1 MANLLTQN
9 NDHSATADVLGAA
22 LDAPF
27 GGNTGDGPV
36 SLELG
41 SHLVPLCVAL
51 LESKHASYQD
61 VALRFSRR
69 VLFAFEP
76 VLAGAKSFMEGIAL
90 SGRRRGI
97 GVDMAQEERIARAAT
112 TRVALLS
119 QRDAL
124 VGIAQRSKNTDL
136 ALKAREM
143 LGALERLG

>member
-1 MANLLTQN
+1 M
-9 NDHSATADVLGAA
+9 
-22 LDAPF
+22 
-27 GGNTGDGPV
+27 
-36 SLELG
+36 
-41 SHLVPLCVAL
+41 VPLCVAL

-76 VLAGAKSFMEGIAL
+76 ALAGAKSFMEGTAL

-124 VGIAQRSKNTDL
+124 VGIAQRSENTDL

>member
-1 MANLLTQN
+1 MTAQCPWNLGHTWCL
-9 NDHSATADVLGAA
+9 
-22 LDAPF
+22 F
-27 GGNTGDGPV
+27 
-36 SLELG
+36 
-41 SHLVPLCVAL
+41 AL
-51 LESKHASYQD
+51 LCWSRNTRVTRTSRCGFRDEC
-61 VALRFSRR
+61 FS
-69 VLFAFEP
+69 AFEP